1 MKTME
6 AVEPSDTRTIGTI
19 GRRSFLRVSAVAGG
33 GVLLAAYIEPL
44 EKALAQAPQGPPPA
58 VLTPNAFIRIS
69 AEGIVTITAKNPE
82 VGQGIRTMLPM
93 LIAEELDVDWKDVR
107 IEQGD
112 VNFAKYGSQ
121 VAGGST
127 ATPTN
132 WLPMRQVGAAG
143 RQLLVAAA
151 AETWSVQ
158 EAECTTASGRVQH
171 AATNRTVGYG
181 ELASKAAQMTPPDL
195 ATVKLKDPKDFK
207 IIGKSI
213 PSIDNAAIVTGKPLY
228 GIDFRL
234 PGMLWGVFVKC
245 PVFAGRVVSA
255 NLEVIKAI
263 PGVRQAFIVEGG
275 SDLTGLLCGVAIV
288 ADTWWTA
295 KSARQKLDV
304 KWDEGPTAQQSSTG
318 FASKAVELSKQKPA
332 RSLRTD
338 GDAEATLQSA
348 TKVVEGAY
356 FYPFLAHAPLEP
368 QNCTA
373 RFQGGKLEM
382 WVPSQTPQRG
392 LPQVA
397 KTLGIAESDITI
409 HLPRM
414 GGGFGRRLTNDYM
427 IEGAW
432 IARVLG
438 GTPVKLLW
446 SREDDMHHDFYRPA
460 GFHFLKGGVDSSG
473 KLVAW
478 RNHFV
483 TFGEGEKFA
492 PSAQISPDEF
502 PARFVSN
509 FATHTSVMAL
519 GVPTGAMRAP
529 GSNGIAFVMQ
539 SFIDELAHTAGADP
553 VRFRLAL
560 LANPAL
566 EGAAAPAG
574 GQPTPPAFLFN
585 AQRMRGVLEL
595 VAEKSSWGTRTLPK
609 DTGMGVAFHFSHRGY
624 FAEVAEV
631 RVTADNHLKVNKV
644 WVAGDVGS
652 QIINPTSAL
661 NEVQGSVIEGL
672 SHLMGYEITIER
684 GRAMQNNFDEYPPM
698 RMNQV
703 PPEIEVHFL
712 KTDNPPTG
720 LGEPALPPILPA
732 VCNAIFTVTGKRIR
746 SLPLAK
752 QGYKWA

>member
-1 MKTME
+1 MNTLE
-6 AVEPSDTRTIGTI
+6 ALEPRTIRTI
-19 GRRSFLRVSAVAGG
+19 GRRSFLRVTAIAGG
-33 GVLLAAYIEPL
+33 GLLLSAYIDPA

-69 AEGIVTITAKNPE
+69 SEGIVTITAKNPE
-82 VGQGIRTMLPM
+82 IGQGIRTMLPM

-112 VNFAKYGSQ
+112 VNFAKYGLQ

-127 ATPTN
+127 ATPNN
-132 WLPMRQVGAAG
+132 WIPMRQVGAAG
-143 RQLLVAAA
+143 RQMLIAAA
-151 AETWSVQ
+151 AWTWSVA
-158 EAECTTASGRVQH
+158 ESECTTASGRVQH
-171 AATNRTVGYG
+171 AATSRSLGYG
-181 ELASKAAQMTPPDL
+181 ELAAKAAQLTPPDL
-195 ATVKLKDPKDFK
+195 AALKLKDPKDFK

-213 PSIDNAAIVTGKPLY
+213 PSVDNAAIVRGKPLY

-234 PGMLWGVFVKC
+234 PGMLWGVFAKC

-255 NLEVIKAI
+255 NLDVIKAI

-295 KSARQKLDV
+295 HTARQKLDV
-304 KWDEGPTAQQSSTG
+304 KWDEGPTAQQSSEG

-332 RSLRTD
+332 RSLRSD
-338 GDAEATLQSA
+338 GDADATLQSA
-348 TKVVEGAY
+348 AKVVEGDY

-373 RFQGGKLEM
+373 RFQDGKLEM

-392 LPQVA
+392 LTQVA
-397 KTLGIAESDITI
+397 KTLGIAESDVTI

-432 IARVLG
+432 IAKQLG

-460 GFHFLKGGVDSSG
+460 GFHFLKGGVDSTG
-473 KLVAW
+473 KLIAW

-483 TFGEGEKFA
+483 SFGEGERFA

-509 FATHTSVMAL
+509 FATHASVMAL

-539 SFIDELAHTAGADP
+539 SFIDELAHAAGADP
-553 VRFRLAL
+553 VKFRLAL
-560 LANPAL
+560 LNTPAFD
-566 EGAAAPAG
+566 AAPAPAG
-574 GQPTPPAFLFN
+574 GQQTPPAFLFN
-585 AQRMRGVLEL
+585 APRMRGVLEL
-595 VAEKSSWGTRTLPK
+595 VAEKSGWGSRTLPK
-609 DTGMGVAFHFSHRGY
+609 DTAMGVAFHFSHRGY

-631 RVTADNHLKVNKV
+631 RVTSETHLKVNKV
-644 WVAGDVGS
+644 WVAGDVGG

-661 NEVQGSVIEGL
+661 NEVRGSVIEGL

-684 GRAMQNNFDEYPPM
+684 GRAMQSNFHEYPPL

-703 PPEIEVHFL
+703 PPDIEVHFL
-712 KTDNPPTG
+712 LTDNPPTG

-752 QGYKWA
+752 QGYMWA